1 MQSLRQ
7 KKGQTGLSDATA
19 QNALGGAGF
28 FEADEQRAAQLRDV
42 IGLAV
47 GEWVL
52 GGVPGGFDRI
62 EFRCVGGQ
70 FLQVQTRVLVTERL
84 QPFAIV
90 DRGAVPDDDDV
101 ATQMLEQMP
110 EKVLH
115 LVARDILGV
124 QLEVESEPSTLRTDR
139 QAADDRD
146 TGMIVAVAEKRRLT
160 DPPPGAPDSRN
171 QHEAGFVGED
181 DVSTQPR
188 SVFSTRGQSL
198 RFHSSMR
205 PSFRSSARL
214 SGFWQ
219 LKPNSCSS
227 RAA

>member
-1 MQSLRQ
+1 MQRRKTRWEARAFLR
-7 KKGQTGLSDATA
+7 LASCA
-19 QNALGGAGF
+19 
-28 FEADEQRAAQLRDV
+28 RPSCV

-47 GEWVL
+47 GERVL

-62 EFRCVGGQ
+62 EFRSVGGQ

-90 DRGAVPDDDDV
+90 DRGAVPDDDDM
-101 ATQMLEQMP
+101 ATQMLEQIP

-124 QLEVESEPSTLRTDR
+124 QPEVESEPSTLRTDR
-139 QAADDRD
+139 QAANDRD
-146 TGMIVAVAEKRRLT
+146 TGMIVAVADEMRLT
-160 DPPPGAPDSRN
+160 DPRPGAPDSRN

-188 SVFSTRGQSL
+188 SAFLVRRETG
-198 RFHSSMR
+198 
-205 PSFRSSARL
+205 
-214 SGFWQ
+214 
-219 LKPNSCSS
+219 KE
-227 RAA
+227 